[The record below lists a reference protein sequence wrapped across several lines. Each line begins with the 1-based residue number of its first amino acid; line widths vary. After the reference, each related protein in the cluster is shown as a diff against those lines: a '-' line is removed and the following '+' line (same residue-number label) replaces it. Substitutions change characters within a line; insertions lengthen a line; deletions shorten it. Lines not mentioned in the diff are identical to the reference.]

1 MIQRSLNV
9 MMKNILQLEHK
20 NMQPK
25 QCGWSNE
32 WWRSVVLRIIINS
45 ETPEWDRTI

>member
-25 QCGWSNE
+25 VW
-32 WWRSVVLRIIINS
+32 VVK
-45 ETPEWDRTI
+45 